1 MLFYADAG
9 GGTEKKMK
17 KMFGIVSGLLLIA
30 VGVLYILNIFGI
42 VAFEYSLD
50 GWWTLFIILPSL
62 YGLFTS
68 RDKVGNLIGLSIGV
82 YLLLAARDII
92 EYGIIWKLFIPTV
105 IILLGIKLI
114 CKSINGEKKDNNAEY
129 VEVINSSGDY
139 SNKNVKIAKIA
150 AIFGA
155 TKCNLTDAKFEEG
168 SSINVFCM
176 FGGAEIIVPENVNIK
191 VNTFS
196 LFGGVSD
203 KRVLKNSDENT
214 VTLLV
219 NGFCMFGGAD
229 IK

>member
-1 MLFYADAG
+1 
-9 GGTEKKMK
+9 MK

-30 VGVLYILNIFGI
+30 VGILYILNIFGI
-42 VAFEYSLD
+42 AAFEYSLD

-92 EYGIIWKLFIPTV
+92 EYGVIWKLFIPTV

-114 CKSINGEKKDNNAEY
+114 CKSINGENWFISEKKDNNAEY
-129 VEVINSSGDY
+129 VEVFNSSGDY
-139 SNKNVKIAKIA
+139 SNKDIKIAKIA

-168 SSINVFCM
+168 SSIDVFCM
-176 FGGAEIIVPENVNIK
+176 FGGAEIIVPENVNVK

-196 LFGGVSD
+196 LFGGISD
-203 KRVLKNSDENT
+203 KRALKNSDENT

>member
-92 EYGIIWKLFIPTV
+92 EYGVIWKLFIPTV

-114 CKSINGEKKDNNAEY
+114 CKSINGEKK
-129 VEVINSSGDY
+129 
-139 SNKNVKIAKIA
+139 
-150 AIFGA
+150 
-155 TKCNLTDAKFEEG
+155 
-168 SSINVFCM
+168 
-176 FGGAEIIVPENVNIK
+176 
-191 VNTFS
+191 
-196 LFGGVSD
+196 
-203 KRVLKNSDENT
+203 RQ
-214 VTLLV
+214 
-219 NGFCMFGGAD
+219 
-229 IK
+229 